1 LTGNLLL
8 GPVLVRRPHLRGG
21 IAITVASLC
30 LLGWLTLIGWPGGE
44 PPVWLVVVIVCVF
57 SIGGPASG
65 IGFMLARD
73 YNPRHRISTAT
84 GLVNVGGFC
93 GAVVMVFAVGQIL
106 DWIEPGAAAH
116 SLDAYRW
123 ALVAIAVVTAFG
135 IFRVATWLLR
145 TRVGVLRAA
154 ARGEDVPVEIV
165 AHRWDLL
172 ETAEFQII
180 RGTPDDQLPH
190 LRDKRSDAPNG
201 HVESASPVERKSS
214 PDQSIQ

>member
-1 LTGNLLL
+1 MWVV
-8 GPVLVRRPHLRGG
+8 VLV
-21 IAITVASLC
+21 
-30 LLGWLTLIGWPGGE
+30 
-44 PPVWLVVVIVCVF
+44 VCVF

-93 GAVVMVFAVGQIL
+93 GSVVMVFAVGQIL
-106 DWIEPGAAAH
+106 DFVEPGAATH
-116 SLDAYRW
+116 SLGAYRW
-123 ALVAIAVVTAFG
+123 ALLAIAAMTAFG
-135 IFRVATWLLR
+135 IFRMVTWLLR

-172 ETAEFQII
+172 ETGEFTIV
-180 RGTPDDQLPH
+180 RKTG
-190 LRDKRSDAPNG
+190 SDRHRPEDG
-201 HVESASPVERKSS
+201 R
-214 PDQSIQ
+214 